1 MSLELDFLSG
11 KMQTRPV
18 DPSDVSKLPQSLQ
31 QEAWGA
37 FREGMGRESYPDH
50 IDSNQHV
57 NGVIAWDALEHSV
70 GGVVASFSSYILW
83 EWHFVHTQGT
93 LEQGI
98 GWGWKA
104 AGSQLANST
113 GPHRGEAL
121 ALRCRVMD
129 STGVV
134 EGSGRDVEKWGCEGI
149 SSWVTLLA

>member
-1 MSLELDFLSG
+1 
-11 KMQTRPV
+11 
-18 DPSDVSKLPQSLQ
+18 
-31 QEAWGA
+31 
-37 FREGMGRESYPDH
+37 MGRESYPDH

-57 NGVIAWDALEHSV
+57 NRVIAWDALEHSV

-113 GPHRGEAL
+113 GPHCGEAL

-129 STGVV
+129 GTGVV

>member
-18 DPSDVSKLPQSLQ
+18 DASDVSKLPQSLQ

-37 FREGMGRESYPDH
+37 FREGTGRESYPDH

-57 NGVIAWDALEHSV
+57 NGVIAWDALEHSI

-104 AGSQLANST
+104 AGSQLAT
-113 GPHRGEAL
+113 VQVHTVARP
-121 ALRCRVMD
+121 
-129 STGVV
+129 
-134 EGSGRDVEKWGCEGI
+134 
-149 SSWVTLLA
+149 